1 MGRGLVTMGAVA
13 LLAAL
18 AAPAQALPDETWLV
32 VVGNNRGDGDD
43 GGLLYAERDAREL
56 ADVFRTV
63 GRVSSQRIS
72 LLLDESADTVRRAIV
87 EINARLRGEIAAGRP
102 PTALVVFY
110 SGHADAMALHL
121 GATRLPFDELRS
133 LVESSSAAIRLLI
146 VDACRSGSVTRVK
159 GVVPAEEFQV
169 GMTGQIATEGVAIV
183 TSSAAGE
190 SSQESDRLRG
200 SFFSHHLASA
210 LRGAADHN
218 GDGRVTLA
226 EAYEYTY
233 AQTLRSSGRTL
244 VLQHPTYSYEVK
256 GRGELVLSAPGQGDG
271 RSGRLRLG
279 EAGVYLI
286 SERSDSGPVVAE
298 LAPARDG
305 AWVALPADHYFVQ
318 HRGASEYR
326 EYEVALAAGGEADL
340 SDAPFRAVR
349 YDRLVRQRG
358 GARPFTHGITA
369 LAGLRGEAI
378 AGEGA
383 MPQVVLGYGLDLPW
397 ATVGLRARLG
407 AADSDGPEGRRHEE
421 LGLGLALQR
430 FVDLAPVSVA
440 FGLVL
445 EGGLHRQTFHNLARQ
460 APAREG
466 ASFGFAGLFSAE
478 RGLWRGMGVRVEGG
492 PLALLFPRAVVADG
506 TQVGR
511 EVASALTWWA
521 SAGLVWRL

>member
-1 MGRGLVTMGAVA
+1 VKR
-13 LLAAL
+13 AAL
-18 AAPAQALPDETWLV
+18 ALLLLLVAAPPAHALPEETWLV
-32 VVGNNRGDGDD
+32 VVGNNSGDGDD

-63 GRVSSQRIS
+63 GRVSSPRIS
-72 LLLDESADTVRRAIV
+72 LLLDESADTVRHAIV
-87 EINARLRGEIAAGRP
+87 DINARLRAEVTAGRP
-102 PTALVVFY
+102 PAALVVFY

-121 GATRLPFDELRS
+121 GRTRLPFDELRS

-159 GVVPAEEFQV
+159 GVMPAAEFEIGQV
-169 GMTGQIATEGVAIV
+169 GVGGPVATEGMAIV

-200 SFFSHHLASA
+200 SFFSHHLANA

-218 GDGRVTLA
+218 GDGRVTLT

-233 AQTLRSSGRTL
+233 AQTLRSSGRTM

-256 GRGELVLSAPGQGDG
+256 GRGELVLSTPGRADG

-279 EAGVYLI
+279 PAGVYLI
-286 SERSDSGPVVAE
+286 SERGDRGPLVAE
-298 LAPARDG
+298 LAPAHDG

-318 HRGASEYR
+318 HRGPAEYR
-326 EYEVALAAGGEADL
+326 EYEVVLAAGAEADL
-340 SDAPFRAVR
+340 ASSPFHAVR

-358 GARPFTHGITA
+358 GARPFVHGLTA
-369 LAGLRGEAI
+369 LAAVRGETV
-378 AGEGA
+378 AGEGP
-383 MPQVVLGYGLDLPW
+383 MPQVVLGYGVDLPW
-397 ATVGLRARLG
+397 GSVGLRTRVGSVDTPG
-407 AADSDGPEGRRHEE
+407 AEARRHDE
-421 LGLGLALQR
+421 LGLGLSLQR
-430 FVDLAPVSVA
+430 FVDLAPASLS

-445 EGGLHRQTFHNLARQ
+445 EGGLHRQSFHNPTHQ
-460 APAREG
+460 APPRLG
-466 ASFGFAGLFSAE
+466 GSFGFAGLFSAE
-478 RGLWRGMGVRVEGG
+478 RTLYRGVGVRLEGG
-492 PLALLFPRAVVADG
+492 PLALLFPRAVIADG
-506 TQVGR
+506 AQVGR